1 MFDLGMAHRGAGC
14 DDCSGSG
21 YLGRVGYYELL
32 LSNSRLR
39 ELISRGAGAEELSR
53 AVNESHTTMRI
64 DGLIKAAE
72 GQTTI
77 EEVLRATQD
86 TEDNGH

>member
-1 MFDLGMAHRGAGC
+1 
-14 DDCSGSG
+14 
-21 YLGRVGYYELL
+21 
-32 LSNSRLR
+32 LR